1 MREIKALLADLSAR
15 LPELEWKISG
25 LGTSFSNRS
34 LPKGLFHSAREM
46 NGALCIAEIKSDI
59 RALSAQTNKL
69 AAAHLAQ
76 QIQQKINVLV
86 ALCQINSKRNKPDER
101 PHFGLDSLSTRQQ
114 WIQTLEADI
123 QQLLNQ
129 RLAVQKALDSINLQS
144 SPQIVLNLQAELGA
158 IEKRLT
164 LAQETLNR
172 AIA

>member
-1 MREIKALLADLSAR
+1 MQEIKELLADLSAR
-15 LPELEWKISG
+15 LPELEWKVSG
-25 LGTSFSNRS
+25 LRSSFSNRS

-59 RALSAQTNKL
+59 QGLSIQTNKR

-101 PHFGLDSLSTRQQ
+101 PHFRLDSLSTRQQ

-123 QQLLNQ
+123 QQLTAQ
-129 RLAVQKALDSINLQS
+129 RLAMQKAVAAISLQS
-144 SPQIVLNLQAELGA
+144 SPEVVLNLQAELGE

-172 AIA
+172 AIV